1 MSWRDQ
7 QSSRAYKV
15 GEYSEGDD
23 LEGGVVGYPRVVQ
36 VARSC
41 YHKMGVSYRGRER
54 FFEFLGSS

>member
-7 QSSRAYKV
+7 QSSRAYEV
-15 GEYSEGDD
+15 GESSEGDD

-41 YHKMGVSYRGRER
+41 DNMMGVSYRGQEG
-54 FFEFLGSS
+54 FFEFLVSC